1 MGQHVNLLMRGVVRV
16 NNGLF
21 FLRVGM
27 KVSCFLV
34 TQDAAVDSRQAFLV
48 SRLLFYKNTNFGLML
63 STLGIK

>member
-1 MGQHVNLLMRGVVRV
+1 
-16 NNGLF
+16 
-21 FLRVGM
+21 M